1 MNKICVL
8 GLGYI
13 GLPTAA
19 MFATHGFEVIG
30 VDTDPNVVNIINHGD
45 VHIRE
50 PGLRTL
56 VQAAVKSGN
65 LFARSEPER
74 ADVFIIAVPTPLKA
88 KRADLSHVESAARSI
103 VPHLEKGN
111 LAILESTSP
120 PTTTENLVALILEQS
135 GLKAGVDFYLAH
147 CPERVLPGNIL
158 KEIIE
163 NDRIIGGINF
173 KSAEK
178 AKELYSTFVE
188 GKIYLTDARTA
199 ELVKIMENTYRDV
212 NIALANE
219 LSNICAKLGI
229 DAWEVIELANK
240 HPRVNFLRP
249 GPGVGGH
256 CLAVDPWFIVE
267 KVPETAKLIRLS
279 REIND
284 NQPAV
289 VVEIIDE
296 MTKGIPE
303 PKITVLGVA
312 YKGNVDDPRESPA
325 IAIIDMLKERE
336 CKLGIYDPHVTNFE
350 YELSGLEE
358 AFEKSD
364 CAVLIA
370 DHKEFKYLSP
380 EELGKLM
387 RTKQVLDTR
396 KCLNLEKWKAAG
408 FKVRL
413 LGKGVRAKVLAAPR
427 KSEGED

>member
-1 MNKICVL
+1 
-8 GLGYI
+8 
-13 GLPTAA
+13 
-19 MFATHGFEVIG
+19 
-30 VDTDPNVVNIINHGD
+30 
-45 VHIRE
+45 
-50 PGLRTL
+50 
-56 VQAAVKSGN
+56 
-65 LFARSEPER
+65 
-74 ADVFIIAVPTPLKA
+74 
-88 KRADLSHVESAARSI
+88 
-103 VPHLEKGN
+103 
-111 LAILESTSP
+111 
-120 PTTTENLVALILEQS
+120 LEQS
-135 GLKAGVDFYLAH
+135 GLKAGVDFYLSH

-219 LSNICAKLGI
+219 LSNICAELGI

-267 KVPETAKLIRLS
+267 KVPKTAKLIRLS

-427 KSEGED
+427 KFEGED